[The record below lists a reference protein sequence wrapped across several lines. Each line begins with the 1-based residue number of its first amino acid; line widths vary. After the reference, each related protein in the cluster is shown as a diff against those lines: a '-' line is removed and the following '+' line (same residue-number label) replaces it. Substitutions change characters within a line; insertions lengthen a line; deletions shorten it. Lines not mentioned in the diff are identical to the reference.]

1 MVSLLILKVLYNLS
15 DEQLVLER
23 WEMNAYFQYFSGE
36 QHQRWGAPCAPSDL
50 VYFTKRIGKK
60 GAEKILKHSIEK
72 HGKHSQEPH
81 VSVDTTVQEKNI
93 TYPTDAKQYK
103 KIIDKAVKIAQT
115 NKISLRRSYKRTA
128 KQLLRATH
136 NSTHPRRRV
145 KAQAARGKLKTI
157 AGRLVRELERHLPAE
172 VAKQELTLFK
182 KVLAQGKYSK
192 EKCYSLH
199 EPQVYCMSKGK
210 AHKRY
215 EYGCKASLVVT
226 QNSGIIVGAMTFA
239 RNRYDGHTLEE
250 ALAQSQQLTGRRAK
264 SATVDR
270 GYKGTGS
277 LLGTQINSPK
287 PASSKDTAYQRR
299 RKRRHFSRRAAI
311 EAVIG
316 HLKSDHRAGRNY
328 LKGALGDSVNFIMA
342 AAGFNFKKLMKK
354 LKGELF
360 WHFTQLCYPMRLGFE
375 RYFLLLEQ

>member
-1 MVSLLILKVLYNLS
+1 
-15 DEQLVLER
+15 
-23 WEMNAYFQYFSGE
+23 
-36 QHQRWGAPCAPSDL
+36 
-50 VYFTKRIGKK
+50 
-60 GAEKILKHSIEK
+60 
-72 HGKHSQEPH
+72 
-81 VSVDTTVQEKNI
+81 
-93 TYPTDAKQYK
+93 
-103 KIIDKAVKIAQT
+103 
-115 NKISLRRSYKRTA
+115 
-128 KQLLRATH
+128 
-136 NSTHPRRRV
+136 
-145 KAQAARGKLKTI
+145 
-157 AGRLVRELERHLPAE
+157 
-172 VAKQELTLFK
+172 
-182 KVLAQGKYSK
+182 
-192 EKCYSLH
+192 
-199 EPQVYCMSKGK
+199 MSKGK

-226 QNSGIIVGAMTFA
+226 QNRGIIVGAMTFA

-264 SATVDR
+264 IATVDR

-277 LLGTQINSPK
+277 LLGTQINRPK

-316 HLKSDHRAGRNY
+316 HLKSDHRAGRNC

-360 WHFTQLCYPMRLGFE
+360 WHFTQLSYPMRLGFE
-375 RYFLLLEQ
+375 GYFLLLEQ